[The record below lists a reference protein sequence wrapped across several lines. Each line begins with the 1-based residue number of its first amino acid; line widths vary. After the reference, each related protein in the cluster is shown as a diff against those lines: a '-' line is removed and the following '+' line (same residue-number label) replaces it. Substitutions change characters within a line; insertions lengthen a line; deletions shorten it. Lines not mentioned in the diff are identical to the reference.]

1 MAITCRIAILKGN
14 TARLSD
20 CRVQQYKTITAPTF
34 KAVSAIAASLNAVVC
49 TWTPAGR
56 AQA

>member
-1 MAITCRIAILKGN
+1 MAITCRIAILKSN

-20 CRVQQYKTITAPTF
+20 CRVQQYKAITAPTF

-49 TWTPAGR
+49 TWTPARR
-56 AQA
+56 AQ